1 MTKIYPK
8 WFASMLFLGGLS
20 GALAAKDTQPEDEAL
35 LASVFPSGC
44 HFSGQFTQKKAIE
57 GLPVPLMST
66 GDFYYS
72 CDLGLVWHTSEPF
85 KDAILYVNGS
95 NNFRADETGALTPLT
110 GTTRY
115 IMSNIFVRLLK
126 GDTQYFTEEFA
137 ISPADDNAIVMRPHS
152 DMMRRGLDSIHIQKK
167 DTAEAGVSLDIAIT
181 DATGQ
186 LTSVSIADIN
196 EYAFEGKRSAYEQ
209 CQTLYSDTATWC
221 QVLRS
226 PARYKSR

>member
-1 MTKIYPK
+1 MTKTLGK
-8 WFASMLFLGGLS
+8 WLSSVLFVGGLTCVLS
-20 GALAAKDTQPEDEAL
+20 AHGTENESEAL
-35 LASVFPSGC
+35 LATVFPSGC
-44 HFSGQFTQKKAIE
+44 HFSGQFMQKKALD

-72 CDLGLVWHTSEPF
+72 CDLGLVWHTNEPF

-126 GDTQYFTEEFA
+126 GDTSYFTEEFA
-137 ISPADDNAIVMRPHS
+137 ISPAEDNAIVMRPHS
-152 DMMRRGLDSIHIQKK
+152 DMLRRGLDNIHIKK
-167 DTAEAGVSLDIAIT
+167 EAAEVGVSLEIAIT

-186 LTSVSIADIN
+186 LTSVNITDIN

-209 CQTLYSDTATWC
+209 CQTLYADTATWC

-226 PARYKSR
+226 PARYKTR